1 MSEIARKEVILAAD
15 DTPSSLKLLNDILVS
30 EGYEVR
36 AAINGELA
44 LHAAQMDPPDL
55 ILLDIN
61 MPSMNGFE
69 VCGRLKETEQTR
81 NIPVIFVSAISAI
94 EEILKG
100 FDRGAVDYVT
110 KPFHREELLA
120 RVRTHL
126 ELNRLRHHL
135 EKEVEER
142 TQSLKESEEKLK
154 TTLIESVTAI
164 ASTVELRDPF
174 TAGHQRRVAEIAR
187 AIAQELGW
195 DKHKIEGLYLAG
207 VVHDVGK
214 IYIPAEIL
222 SKPGKLSDTEFN
234 LIRLHPQAGY
244 NILKGIDFPWPIA
257 QFILQHH
264 ERVNG
269 SGYPQGL
276 NGDEI
281 LPEARLLMIADV
293 IEAIASHRPYRPALG
308 IDVALREIEENRGI
322 LFDPQIADAALRLF
336 REKGYHVDFTL
347 FEK

>member
-1 MSEIARKEVILAAD
+1 MAETTRKEVILAAD
-15 DTPSSLKLLNDILVS
+15 DTPASLKLLNDILVA
-30 EGYEVR
+30 EGYIVR
-36 AAINGELA
+36 AAISGELA
-44 LHAAQMDPPDL
+44 LHSAEMDPPDL

-61 MPSMNGFE
+61 MPGMDGFA
-69 VCGRLKETEQTR
+69 VCARLKEMEHTR
-81 NIPVIFVSAISAI
+81 DIPVIFVSALSAI

-100 FDRGAVDYVT
+100 FERGAVDYVT

-135 EKEVEER
+135 EKMVEER
-142 TQSLKESEEKLK
+142 TQSLIQSEEKLK
-154 TTLIESVTAI
+154 STLVESITAI
-164 ASTVELRDPF
+164 AATVELRDPY
-174 TAGHQRRVAEIAR
+174 TAGHQLRVAEIAR
-187 AIAQELGW
+187 GIARELGW
-195 DKHKIEGLYLAG
+195 SEQQIEGLYLAG

-214 IYIPAEIL
+214 IYVPAEIL
-222 SKPGKLSDTEFN
+222 SKPGKLNEAEFN

-244 NILKGIDFPWPIA
+244 DILKGIEFPWPIA

-264 ERVNG
+264 ERQDG

-276 NGDEI
+276 KGDEI

-308 IDVALREIEENRGI
+308 IEVALNEIEKNRGT

-336 REKGYHVDFTL
+336 REKGYQVDFSL
-347 FEK
+347 FGK